1 MSEERKVVST
11 QVVHC
16 KQWSDEGV
24 DALLVTFE
32 DGTVEVHC
40 EGNCQP
46 CCRGKLVTYERSW

>member
-11 QVVHC
+11 QTIHC
-16 KQWSDEGV
+16 VQWGDNGV

-40 EGNCQP
+40 AGACVT
-46 CCRGKLVTYERSW
+46 CSYGKQVS

>member
-11 QVVHC
+11 QIVHC

-24 DALLVTFE
+24 DALLVVYD

-40 EGNCQP
+40 EGSCSP
-46 CCRGKLVTYERSW
+46 CRYGKQVGA

>member
-16 KQWSDEGV
+16 NQWHDEGV
-24 DALLVTFE
+24 DALLVVYD

-40 EGNCQP
+40 EGGCGAE
-46 CCRGKLVTYERSW
+46 CRYGTQVS